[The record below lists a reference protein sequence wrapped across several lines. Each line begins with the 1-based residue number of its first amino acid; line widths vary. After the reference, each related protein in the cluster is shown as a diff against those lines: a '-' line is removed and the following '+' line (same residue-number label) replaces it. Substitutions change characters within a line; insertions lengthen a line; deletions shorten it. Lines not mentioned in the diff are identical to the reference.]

1 VFEKTAITEGV
12 ALAAG
17 VSSPAIRCG
26 DWVFV
31 SGQAAVT
38 PDGEVVAPGDPE
50 EQVRHVAASL
60 DRILAAAGGSRGDL
74 LHASVLVHDAGR
86 IEPVLA
92 VLRTE
97 LGGRLP
103 ALHAGAFAA
112 APLPGVAVTVQATA
126 RLGVE
131 SRLDV
136 PADEGSG
143 LAAAG
148 VPAACRK
155 AGAVFGTAQHA
166 LEADGTVAAPGDHCG
181 QARIA
186 YRRLL
191 TAVEAAGGTVGDIID
206 FTSFHHDIR
215 GADATLQEVYG
226 PEVLGPV
233 GDDELAATSHLG
245 LPGLV
250 RPGVLGAYGAIADL
264 SPGGR
269 VSVTPDGIW
278 WKGVLPVAG
287 GARKAGGNLVAVAG
301 QVACGPTG
309 EVIARGDFSAQAR
322 YVLEEMRA
330 VLEGFGGSLANVVS
344 VTSYHQDLRSWP
356 EVRAVAH
363 ELFGDDVLRAWTP
376 VGVAGLWMEGYLHEI
391 SALALL

>member
-1 VFEKTAITEGV
+1 
-12 ALAAG
+12 
-17 VSSPAIRCG
+17 
-26 DWVFV
+26 
-31 SGQAAVT
+31 
-38 PDGEVVAPGDPE
+38 
-50 EQVRHVAASL
+50 
-60 DRILAAAGGSRGDL
+60 
-74 LHASVLVHDAGR
+74 
-86 IEPVLA
+86 
-92 VLRTE
+92 
-97 LGGRLP
+97 
-103 ALHAGAFAA
+103 
-112 APLPGVAVTVQATA
+112 
-126 RLGVE
+126 
-131 SRLDV
+131 
-136 PADEGSG
+136 
-143 LAAAG
+143 
-148 VPAACRK
+148 
-155 AGAVFGTAQHA
+155 
-166 LEADGTVAAPGDHCG
+166 
-181 QARIA
+181 
-186 YRRLL
+186 
-191 TAVEAAGGTVGDIID
+191 
-206 FTSFHHDIR
+206 
-215 GADATLQEVYG
+215 
-226 PEVLGPV
+226 VLGPV

>member
-1 VFEKTAITEGV
+1 MPEATPIREGV

-17 VSSPAIRCG
+17 VGSPAVRCG

-31 SGQAAVT
+31 SGQAAVSAAG
-38 PDGEVVAPGDPE
+38 DALAPGDPE
-50 EQVRHVAASL
+50 EQARHVADVLA
-60 DRILAAAGGSRGDL
+60 RILAAAGGGLDDL
-74 LHASVLVHDAGR
+74 LHASVLVHDAAR
-86 IEPVLA
+86 IESVLA
-92 VLRTE
+92 VLRE
-97 LGGRLP
+97 RLGGRLP
-103 ALHAGAFAA
+103 ALHAGTFAA
-112 APLPGVAVTVQATA
+112 APLPGVALIVQATA
-126 RLGVE
+126 RQSPAARIDVRPEHG
-131 SRLDV
+131 SWLDT
-136 PADEGSG
+136 
-143 LAAAG
+143 AG

-155 AGAVFGTAQHA
+155 DEVVFVSAQTA
-166 LEADGTVAAPGDHCG
+166 LEADGTVAAPGDHSG
-181 QARIA
+181 QARVA
-186 YRRLL
+186 YRRMLAAL
-191 TAVEAAGGTVGDIID
+191 AAAGGDVGDVID

-233 GDDELAATSHLG
+233 ADDELAATSHLG

-269 VSVTPDGIW
+269 VSVTPDAIW

-301 QVACGPTG
+301 QVPCGPSG
-309 EVIARGDFSAQAR
+309 EVVARGDFAAQAR
-322 YVLEEMRA
+322 YVLEEMRD
-330 VLEGFGGSLANVVS
+330 VLDGFGGSLANVVS
-344 VTSYHQDLRSWP
+344 VTSYHQELRSWP
-356 EVRAVAH
+356 QVAAVARGF
-363 ELFGDDVLRAWTP
+363 FGGDLRAWTP